1 MKRLILS
8 SMAVSMLVASSL
20 PGLAAPVVVP
30 SAPDSNVISVQY
42 REPVRKE
49 RVVKE
54 RVIVKKQV
62 VTKKVVVKKRW
73 KNGQRYDGWRSAKG
87 MKDYSRYGLRR
98 PGPGQHWVRAGN
110 DYLLV
115 GIATGLIAGVIA
127 AR

>member
-1 MKRLILS
+1 MKRLILCG
-8 SMAVSMLVASSL
+8 MAVSMFAASSL
-20 PGLAAPVVVP
+20 PGLAAPVVVH
-30 SAPDSNVISVQY
+30 SAPDATVVSVQY

-49 RVVKE
+49 RIVKE

-62 VTKKVVVKKRW
+62 VKKKVVVKKRW
-73 KNGQRYDGWRSAKG
+73 KYGQRYDSWRSAKS

-115 GIATGLIAGVIA
+115 DIATGLIAGVVA